1 MPIWFTFS
9 DWKWKQEQSIIQ
21 PGKDNIRL
29 PANEERKPVHDR
41 ENKAQILMLK
51 TRMLTGKK
59 NYFMLTLYH
68 YMHAACIDH

>member
-51 TRMLTGKK
+51 TRMLTEKK
-59 NYFMLTLYH
+59 IPSCWHFTIICMLL
-68 YMHAACIDH
+68 A